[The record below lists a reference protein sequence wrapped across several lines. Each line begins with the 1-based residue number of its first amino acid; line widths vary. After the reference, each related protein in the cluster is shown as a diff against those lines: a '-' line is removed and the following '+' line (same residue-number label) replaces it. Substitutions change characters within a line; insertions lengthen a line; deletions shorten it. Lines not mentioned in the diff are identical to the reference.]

1 MKVFISTYS
10 AFIKNAL
17 AFLALALI
25 LILSVQS
32 CQRQARYERVL
43 KALQQ
48 SNGEIDSLI
57 VEVQKDGSKIAEQE
71 QMILTQKEA
80 IETGLLEI
88 DKLKNIKSQVRFV
101 TQAVVDTFYAEVGE
115 AVLDT
120 TTNVLIKPFTY
131 TEQENWFSLSGDFS
145 DEFVRINSLT
155 YRDEYQLTIADK
167 KLGFFKKPKPSVILK
182 SSNPYTDIQSM
193 QNITITVENPWY
205 KRPWVWGALGFSAG
219 YLIK

>member
-1 MKVFISTYS
+1 LKIFGNTYS
-10 AFIKNAL
+10 AFVKKAL

-25 LILSVQS
+25 LILSIQS

-48 SNGEIDSLI
+48 SNGERDSLI
-57 VEVQKDGSKIAEQE
+57 VQVQEDGSKITEQE
-71 QMILTQKEA
+71 QTILTQKEA
-80 IETGLLEI
+80 IESGLLEI
-88 DKLKNIKSQVRFV
+88 DKLKNVKSQVRFV
-101 TQAVVDTFYAEVGE
+101 TQTVVDTFYAQVGE
-115 AVLDT
+115 AVVDSS
-120 TTNVLIKPFTY
+120 TNTLIRPFNY
-131 TEQENWFSLSGDFS
+131 IEADNWFSVNGDFS
-145 DEFVRINSLT
+145 SDFVRINSLT